1 MPKITDVAQG
11 PPSRKDVAIA
21 EERGVL
27 GVCLVARRPRNA
39 SGLGSYRPLS
49 SGSVVRGLIELQECQ
64 KKVYLITSENIV
76 SKEELH
82 KLQSDRKAFHQ
93 QSRDYR
99 LYFKQRSDKE
109 AKEGPIKEYDLG
121 KITSARDEIS
131 FVSGVAIIPIDSD
144 AQVLSFLRSK
154 PGILDYRPFSI
165 NKEEPKS
172 SSSDDLIS
180 QIVDGSTDSFAVTPY
195 NVECI
200 NGEYCLKLPEQNSD
214 YRTSTELVGST
225 ALRPHGA
232 VILKNSKDVGIQAVA
247 VLTFVDDRVSPVWFS
262 QLQLFG
268 ELKCFVIIVCV

>member
-1 MPKITDVAQG
+1 MPTITDVAQG
-11 PPSRKDVAIA
+11 SPSRKDVAIA

-27 GVCLVARRPRNA
+27 GVCLVARRPTNA

-64 KKVYLITSENIV
+64 KKVYLITSDNIV
-76 SKEELH
+76 SKEELP
-82 KLQSDRKAFHQ
+82 KLQSNRKAFHQ
-93 QSRDYR
+93 QTRDYR

-109 AKEGPIKEYDLG
+109 AKEGPLKEYDLG
-121 KITSARDEIS
+121 KITSAKDEIS

-180 QIVDGSTDSFAVTPY
+180 QVVDGSTDSFAVTPY

-232 VILKNSKDVGIQAVA
+232 VILKNSKDVGLQAVG

-268 ELKCFVIIVCV
+268 KLKCFVIIVCV

>member
-1 MPKITDVAQG
+1 MPETSDVSQG
-11 PPSRKDVAIA
+11 QTKKDVAIA
-21 EERGVL
+21 KGRGVL
-27 GVCLVARRPRNA
+27 GVCLVARNA
-39 SGLGSYRPLS
+39 SGTGAYTPLC
-49 SGSVVRGLIELQECQ
+49 SGSVVRGLIELEECK
-64 KKVYLITSENIV
+64 KKVYLITSDNIV
-76 SKEELH
+76 SKKELS
-82 KLQSDRKAFHQ
+82 KLQSSDRKAFQ
-93 QSRDYR
+93 QLTGDYR

-109 AKEGPIKEYDLG
+109 TKKGPVKLKEYDLG
-121 KITSARDEIS
+121 KITSARDEVS
-131 FVSGVAIIPIDSD
+131 FVSGVAIIPID
-144 AQVLSFLRSK
+144 AQVLSFLKSK
-154 PGILDYRPFSI
+154 SGILDYRPFSI

-232 VILKNSKDVGIQAVA
+232 IILKNSKDVGIQAVG